1 MEVHLPHPVG
11 VGLTYRAQ
19 LTIEVNLKQ
28 IVWVWTKDDAYFDL
42 EIEVTDVARVWLHAE
57 DTSHFITL
65 LAGEIVVQVEYCLL
79 PVSVPNV
86 L

>member
-1 MEVHLPHPVG
+1 M
-11 VGLTYRAQ
+11 GLDQ
-19 LTIEVNLKQ
+19 VE
-28 IVWVWTKDDAYFDL
+28 DDAYFDL
-42 EIEVTDVARVWLHAE
+42 EIEVTDVARVWLHTE

-79 PVSVPNV
+79 PVSVPNM

>member
-1 MEVHLPHPVG
+1 M
-11 VGLTYRAQ
+11 GLDQ
-19 LTIEVNLKQ
+19 D
-28 IVWVWTKDDAYFDL
+28 KDDAYFDL

-79 PVSVPNV
+79 PVSVPNIHK
-86 L
+86 LKKPSARAKAGWANFKPIIET

>member
-1 MEVHLPHPVG
+1 VEVRLPHPVG

-19 LTIEVNLKQ
+19 LTIEVN
-28 IVWVWTKDDAYFDL
+28 FDL

-79 PVSVPNV
+79 PVSVPNMF
-86 L
+86 